1 MPDTAMR
8 WRDEIIDRR
17 EAGRQRN
24 QICRPAQR
32 IGPQPSIAVISGA
45 RTYPGMVFFLST
57 PLSQTGT

>member
-1 MPDTAMR
+1 MPDTAIR

-24 QICRPAQR
+24 QIYRPAQR
-32 IGPQPSIAVISGA
+32 IGLQPSFAVFSGA
-45 RTYPGMVFFLST
+45 RTYPGEVFFSST